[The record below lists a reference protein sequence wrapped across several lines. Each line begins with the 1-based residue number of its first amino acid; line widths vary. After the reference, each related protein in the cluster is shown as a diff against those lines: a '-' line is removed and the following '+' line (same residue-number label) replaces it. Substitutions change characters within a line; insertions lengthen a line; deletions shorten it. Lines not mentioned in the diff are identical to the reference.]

1 MYAGVTSV
9 YTTIT
14 LAGILT
20 QVYWRTYHP
29 KSFKKYNY
37 ILGGA
42 LDGGAQGELERSSAS
57 SALTVSIVMIFIL
70 SFAVFGA
77 AGTERPFPFVSDIS
91 LDRQC

>member
-20 QVYWRTYHP
+20 QIYWRTYHP
-29 KSFKKYNY
+29 RSFKKYNY

-42 LDGGAQGELERSSAS
+42 LDGGAQGELERSPAAS
-57 SALTVSIVMIFIL
+57 
-70 SFAVFGA
+70 
-77 AGTERPFPFVSDIS
+77 EY
-91 LDRQC
+91 